1 MRLITSSHVWL
12 FALLFSCAAC
22 SGGDQSEPVTRIE
35 RGGGSVAATTA
46 TGDGT
51 GETTSPVAATDAA
64 VSAKPVELNGAELF
78 KSKTCFTCHGA
89 DGRTPIMP
97 IYPKIGGQSVE
108 YAMQQMN
115 DIKSG
120 ARANGQAAAMKG
132 VMHLVDDAELK
143 AIAEYI
149 ANDLVP
155 KPNPDAADAAALHAE
170 GAKLFKTKTCFTCH
184 GADAKTP
191 IMPNYPRLAG
201 QNRDYALQQMNDIK
215 SGTRANGQTAAM
227 KAVMHLISDEE
238 LALVADYLSALQP

>member
-1 MRLITSSHVWL
+1 MRSLSSSHVLL

-35 RGGGSVAATTA
+35 HKTETSAVAAAGEATTNEA
-46 TGDGT
+46 T
-51 GETTSPVAATDAA
+51 PPATA
-64 VSAKPVELNGAELF
+64 VSAKPADATALDGAELF

-89 DGRTPIMP
+89 GGRTPILP
-97 IYPKIGGQSVE
+97 TYPKIGGQSVE
-108 YAMQQMN
+108 YALQQMG

-120 ARANGQAAAMKG
+120 ARANGQAAAMQG
-132 VMHLVDDAELK
+132 VMHLVNDEEMK

-149 ANDLVP
+149 ATGLVP
-155 KPNPDAADAAALHAE
+155 QPDPAAADAAAAHPE
-170 GAKLFKTKTCFTCH
+170 GAQLFKTKTCFTCH

-201 QNRDYALQQMNDIK
+201 QNRDYALEQMKDIK

-227 KAVMHLISDEE
+227 KAVMHLISDDEM
-238 LALVADYLSALQP
+238 ALVADYISALQP